1 VPYRSTMHLWPLLQ
15 LVGLLTVANGAPVAA
30 KRIFGD
36 RFSWP
41 LDGNLKFIDGRPLFG
56 TSKNVRGLLLS
67 VVATS
72 VCAPLVG
79 LGAAIGFVVAV
90 AAMAGDLLSS
100 FIKRRL
106 ALAPSSQAIGL
117 DQIPESL
124 FALLAGGR
132 VLGLTAADIITGVAI
147 FFVGELALSRV
158 LFRFRLRD
166 RPY

>member
-1 VPYRSTMHLWPLLQ
+1 MHLWPLLQ
-15 LVGLLTVANGAPVAA
+15 LVGLLTVANGAPVVA

-36 RFSWP
+36 RFARP
-41 LDGNLKFIDGRPLFG
+41 LDGSVEFFDGRPLFG
-56 TSKNVRGLLLS
+56 TSKSIRGLLVS

-72 VCAPLVG
+72 VCAPLIG
-79 LGAAIGFVVAV
+79 LGATIGLVVAV
-90 AAMAGDLLSS
+90 AAMAGDLISS

-124 FALLAGGR
+124 LPLLACR
-132 VLGLTAADIITGVAI
+132 QVLELTAADIVIGVAI
-147 FFVGELALSRV
+147 FFVGEVALSRV
-158 LFRFRLRD
+158 LFRLRFRD

>member
-1 VPYRSTMHLWPLLQ
+1 MHYWTVLQ
-15 LVGLLTVANGAPVAA
+15 LLGLLTLANGTPVLA

-36 RFSWP
+36 RFARP
-41 LDGNLKFIDGRPLFG
+41 LDGYRKFVDGRPLFG
-56 TSKNVRGLLLS
+56 TSKTIRGIALS

-79 LGAAIGFVVAV
+79 LGVSIGFVVAV
-90 AAMAGDLLSS
+90 TAMAGDLLSS

-124 FALLAGGR
+124 IPLLACR
-132 VLGLTAADIITGVAI
+132 QTLGLSASDIIIGVAI
-147 FFVGELALSRV
+147 FFVGELALSRA
-158 LFRFRLRD
+158 LFRLHFRD
-166 RPY
+166 QPY

>member
-1 VPYRSTMHLWPLLQ
+1 MHYWALLQ
-15 LVGLLTVANGAPVAA
+15 LLGLLTIANGTPVVA

-36 RFSWP
+36 CFAWP
-41 LDGNLKFIDGRPLFG
+41 LDGNCKFIDGRPLFG
-56 TSKNVRGLLLS
+56 TSKSIRGILLS

-79 LGAAIGFVVAV
+79 LGATTGFVVAV
-90 AAMAGDLLSS
+90 TAMAGDLLSS

-124 FALLAGGR
+124 FPLLAFR
-132 VLGLTAADIITGVAI
+132 QELGLTATDIIIGVAI
-147 FFVGELALSRV
+147 FFVGELALSRL
-158 LFRFRLRD
+158 LFRLRFRD

>member
-1 VPYRSTMHLWPLLQ
+1 MHYWPLLQ

-41 LDGNLKFIDGRPLFG
+41 LDGNFKFIDGRPLFG
-56 TSKNVRGLLLS
+56 TSKTVRGLLVS

-72 VCAPLVG
+72 VCAPLIG
-79 LGAAIGFVVAV
+79 LGATIGFVVAV
-90 AAMAGDLLSS
+90 TAMAGDLFSS

-106 ALAPSSQAIGL
+106 ALPPSSQAIGL

-124 FALLAGGR
+124 FPLLACR
-132 VLGLTAADIITGVAI
+132 QELGLTAADILLGVAI

-158 LFRFRLRD
+158 LFRLRFRD

>member
-1 VPYRSTMHLWPLLQ
+1 MHLWPLLQ
-15 LVGLLTVANGAPVAA
+15 LVGLMTVANGAPVVA

-41 LDGNLKFIDGRPLFG
+41 LDGNVKFIDGRPLFG
-56 TSKNVRGLLLS
+56 TSKTIRGLLLS
-67 VVATS
+67 VAATS

-79 LGAAIGFVVAV
+79 LGITIGFVVAV
-90 AAMAGDLLSS
+90 TAMAGDLLSS

-124 FALLAGGR
+124 FPLLACGQA
-132 VLGLTAADIITGVAI
+132 LGLTAADIVIGVVI

-158 LFRFRLRD
+158 LFRLRFRD

>member
-1 VPYRSTMHLWPLLQ
+1 MHYWPLLQ

-41 LDGNLKFIDGRPLFG
+41 LDGNFKFIDGRPLFG
-56 TSKNVRGLLLS
+56 TSKTVRGLLVS

-72 VCAPLVG
+72 VCAPLIG
-79 LGAAIGFVVAV
+79 LGATIGFVVAV
-90 AAMAGDLLSS
+90 TAMAGDLFSS

-106 ALAPSSQAIGL
+106 ALPPSSQAIGL

-124 FALLAGGR
+124 FPLLACR
-132 VLGLTAADIITGVAI
+132 QELGLTAADILLGVAI
-147 FFVGELALSRV
+147 FFVGELAVSRV
-158 LFRFRLRD
+158 LFRLRFRD